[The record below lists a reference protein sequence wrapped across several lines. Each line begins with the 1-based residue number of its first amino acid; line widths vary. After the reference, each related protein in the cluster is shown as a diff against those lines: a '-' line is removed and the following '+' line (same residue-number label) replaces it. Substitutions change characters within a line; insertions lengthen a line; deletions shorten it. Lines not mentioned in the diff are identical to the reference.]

1 MLGHGLSI
9 KLSPA
14 PSNARGLSSLAMGTG
29 TVGWWRNFMHRR
41 LGKTLEPPETGPQ
54 RIDAWHPNLIAFRL
68 ETKQ

>member
-1 MLGHGLSI
+1 
-9 KLSPA
+9 
-14 PSNARGLSSLAMGTG
+14 GTG